1 MRRVETAIPG
11 LVIIEPVVH
20 RDDRG
25 FFLEAYREDAL
36 ADAGVTDIWVQGNHA
51 RSVRGVRRGMH
62 FALPPGQ
69 AKLVR
74 CVRGSIF
81 DVCVDLRQDSPTYG
95 KWDGVTLDDEN
106 LRLLYVPVGL
116 AHGYC
121 VTSEIADVMYRCSA
135 YYDPALEREF
145 SADDPDVGIAWPD
158 IPAIVSERDEN
169 APLLRDIAGELPF
182 RIS

>member
-1 MRRVETAIPG
+1 MRLVDTPIPG
-11 LVIIEPVVH
+11 LVVIEPVVH

-36 ADAGVTDIWVQGNHA
+36 REIGVMETWVQGNHA
-51 RSVRGVRRGMH
+51 RSARGVRRGMH

-81 DVCVDLRQDSPTYG
+81 DVCVDIRKGSPTYG
-95 KWDGVTLDDEN
+95 TWHGVTLDDQN
-106 LRLLYVPVGL
+106 LRLVYVPVGL

-121 VTSEIADVMYRCSA
+121 VTSDVADVMYRCSA
-135 YYDPALEREF
+135 YYDPALEREI
-145 SADDPDVGIAWPD
+145 SADDPEVAIAWPD

-169 APLLRDIAGELPF
+169 APLLRDVADEIPF
-182 RIS
+182 RLP